1 MKQRKMKQIVFLSL
15 MSMLLLG
22 SCTDRDV
29 YQGGGEET
37 GKNTPLKPSEVFDFS
52 MMQQVKVNVDY
63 GFAGDYYI
71 TFDLYSQDPMKEEND
86 SWIKDESLSPVYSAP
101 TDKKGRYSGTVEIPS
116 DITEVWLYTDYLGA
130 ISPVKLTISNGEINY
145 NQSAYIAS
153 LQTKTRGTTTGGH
166 NYLDDW
172 MLMPSVDWD
181 GYGMPNNMEA
191 ALSAPPAE
199 ILYSIRSTYSN
210 ISGRQIK
217 DLHPEWLNNNTTS
230 EIKIIKDTEL
240 SLVFVASSA
249 SFNNTVGYFT
259 YKSGTVPT
267 PETVQKVLA
276 FPNAS
281 PISKVSDGERTGSL
295 LCGHEVKLKYWN
307 EDEQKFEDKFP
318 AGVTVG
324 WSLQANAF
332 KSGDILKGIG
342 IRYSYSTMNYDN
354 SQRVV
359 ALRDGGTDQ
368 IVAIGFE
375 DNVDFDYCDATFYLK
390 IAEANAI
397 DPGGPELPPVDPPS
411 NVTTTY
417 KGTLAY
423 EDQWP
428 AQKDY
433 DMNDVVMTYQ
443 STLYRNV
450 VSNKIYKIVD
460 EFIPLHSGG
469 THICGFGYQLHNLT
483 PDRVRSIEVSG
494 PDGWK
499 IETAQS
505 HPTVILFDNMKSV
518 LNQKFTVTIEL
529 ADVDLS
535 QVTPPYNPFIFVNGR
550 SREVHL
556 VNYAPTD
563 KADKSFFNTSDDM
576 SNIDEGI
583 YYITRYGEE
592 VDIMPFAINL
602 PILDFSIPTEGVK
615 IYDTYPDFIGW
626 VKSKGTTNKN
636 WYKNKK

>member
-342 IRYSYSTMNYDN
+342 IRYSYSTMNNDN

-359 ALRDGGTDQ
+359 ALRDGDTDQ

>member
-210 ISGRQIK
+210 ISGKKIK

-342 IRYSYSTMNYDN
+342 IRYSYSTMNNDN

-359 ALRDGGTDQ
+359 ALRDGDTDQ

-397 DPGGPELPPVDPPS
+397 GPGGPELPPVDPPS

-433 DMNDVVMTYQ
+433 DMNDVMMTYQ

-450 VSNKIYKIVD
+450 VSSKIYKIVD
-460 EFIPLHSGG
+460 EFTPIHNGG
-469 THICGFGYQLHNLT
+469 IYTCGFGYQLHNLT